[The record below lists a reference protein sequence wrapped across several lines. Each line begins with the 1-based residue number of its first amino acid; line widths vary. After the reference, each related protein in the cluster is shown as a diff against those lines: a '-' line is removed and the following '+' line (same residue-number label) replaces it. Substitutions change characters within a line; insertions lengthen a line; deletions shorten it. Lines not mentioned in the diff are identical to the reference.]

1 MTEYNTVFSVF
12 RDKVTDTE
20 LVMLDESQ
28 EYEVLY
34 GYMKNAISKF
44 GRLCSKLADRD
55 DEQKC
60 FTDDLTEMEID
71 ILTELMVVAWLKP
84 KYLRNENFRNN
95 LSTKDYSFYSPANL
109 LNQLRQTYESAQKNA
124 RSMMNTYS
132 VLNSGYETL
141 STK

>member
-109 LNQLRQTYESAQKNA
+109 LNQLRQTYEGAQKNA